1 MSKQETEEPYF
12 EVTIPIAGHV
22 RLTVQAKDEQA
33 AIAKAFEDCSGPDQD
48 VTWEALTTFNQGNVC
63 YCPSPWEAEAVKVD
77 Q

>member
-22 RLTVQAKDEQA
+22 RLTVQAKDKQA
-33 AIAKAFEDCSGPDQD
+33 AIAKAFEDCGDGEAS
-48 VTWEALTTFNQGNVC
+48 WEALTTFNQGNVC
-63 YCPSPWEAEAVKVD
+63 YCPSPWTAEAVKVD